1 MSTGTTDDWSET
13 AAIVATALRAVLLS
27 EKDRTVVNRPQ
38 AGAYKENCAKMDR
51 PLAGGDK
58 EKLLDEQNALAIQ
71 LFA

>member
-13 AAIVATALRAVLLS
+13 AAIVATALRAVLFS

-51 PLAGGDK
+51 PLAGGYK
-58 EKLLDEQNALAIQ
+58 EKLLDEQNALALQ